1 MIAIAALLAVQQ
13 ALTPAEARIIEQV
26 DAGSEQAIELL
37 KETVNINSGTLNAGG
52 VRRVAEVLIPEFRA
66 LGFETR
72 YEPLPDSLERGGHL
86 IAERRGSQGAR
97 LLLIGHLDTV
107 FEEDSPFQ
115 RFERVDET
123 TARGPG
129 VADMKGGN
137 LVILEALRALEAEGA
152 LENTTIR
159 VVLTGDEERPGD
171 PVEVARAALVDAAR
185 SSDVA
190 LGFEGG
196 SRDSEGHLG
205 VIARRSASSWILRVT
220 GTPAHSSGVFSDRVG
235 AGAIF
240 EAARILD
247 TFYAE
252 LSAEENLTF
261 NPGLIVGGTEAELED
276 GEGTAA
282 GKTNVVAE
290 RAVVHGDL
298 RTLTDEQLRRTR
310 ERMRAIVAQHRPA
323 TSAEIEF
330 FDGYP
335 SMPPTEGNR
344 ALLEEMDAVNRALG
358 MGPVRPFDP
367 GRRGAADISFVAQY
381 VDGLDGLGPL
391 GSGSHTVRERVD
403 LESLHSATR
412 RAAVLI
418 YRLTR
423 GPWDSVD

>member
-1 MIAIAALLAVQQ
+1 MIGLAALLVLQQ
-13 ALTPAEARIIEQV
+13 ALSPVEARIVERV
-26 DAGSEQAIELL
+26 DAASEQRVELL
-37 KETVNINSGTLNAGG
+37 ARSVDINSGTLNREG
-52 VRRVAEVLIPEFRA
+52 VRRVAELLAPELRA

-72 YEPLPDSLERGGHL
+72 YEPLPDSLDRGGHL
-86 IAERRGSQGAR
+86 IAERRGGQGPR

-115 RFERVDET
+115 RFERLDDS
-123 TARGPG
+123 TAAGPG

-137 LVILEALRALEAEGA
+137 VVILGALRALHAEGA
-152 LENTTIR
+152 LDDTTIR

-171 PVEVARAALVDAAR
+171 PVDVARAALVEAGR
-185 SSDVA
+185 NSDIA

-196 SRDSEGHLG
+196 SRDREGHLG
-205 VIARRSASSWILRVT
+205 VIARRSSSSWVLRVT
-220 GTPAHSSGVFSDRVG
+220 GTPAHSSGVFSSRVG

-247 TFYAE
+247 RFYVE
-252 LSAEENLTF
+252 LQGEPNLTF
-261 NPGLIVGGTEAELED
+261 NPGLILGGTEAVLAD
-276 GEGTAA
+276 GRGTAS
-282 GKTNVVAE
+282 GKTNVVAGH
-290 RAVVHGDL
+290 AVVHGDI
-298 RTLTDEQLRRTR
+298 RTLTDEQLAATR
-310 ERMRAIVAQHRPA
+310 SRMRAIVAEHRPG

-330 FDGYP
+330 RDGYP

-344 ALLEEMDAVNRALG
+344 ALLARMDEVSRALG

-367 GRRGAADISFVAQY
+367 GRRGAADISFVAGH

-391 GSGSHTVRERVD
+391 GSGSHTVEERVD
-403 LESLHSATR
+403 LASLHAATR

-423 GPWDSVD
+423 PDARRR